1 MTTDTKPPKKKE
13 IFLYRAGVKQ
23 FPSMQRETLDQTTQN
38 RVWDALHKFANMV
51 KKGPE
56 GRAFINAG
64 FGEVHSLMLNRTMD
78 SYYDIFNSNGMVWW
92 VDIPADYRNF
102 FLSASAEAQMSF
114 VEIIAIGDTNPKI
127 SGLFSLVLNKV
138 LEEWHVAYRLI
149 NGRITDI
156 DDKKEREA
164 VEAAVRESA
173 HIEKAVALL
182 YNRDKPDYENSIKE
196 SISAV
201 EEICREITGKPK
213 ATLGNCLSVI
223 DKKAQMHGAF
233 KEALTKLYG
242 YTSDEGGIRH
252 AGLSGGDVAFEEAK
266 FMLVA
271 CSAFCNY
278 LRAKQTKL

>member
-1 MTTDTKPPKKKE
+1 MEKPPENKE
-13 IFLYRAGVKQ
+13 LFLYRAGVAQ
-23 FPSMQRETLDQTTQN
+23 FPSMQRETWDEVTQN
-38 RVWDALHKFANMV
+38 RVWDTIYAFAREAASDRYSNA
-51 KKGPE
+51 
-56 GRAFINAG
+56 RNFIDAG
-64 FGEVHSLMLNRTMD
+64 FGEVRSLMLKTTLEGYFGVFR
-78 SYYDIFNSNGMVWW
+78 FNVGTYW
-92 VDIPADYRNF
+92 VNIPDAYRALF
-102 FLSASAEAQMSF
+102 FHGTAEARLAF
-114 VEIIAIGDTNPKI
+114 VEIIARGDKNPRLSTLMSEK
-127 SGLFSLVLNKV
+127 LNAV
-138 LEEWHVAYRLI
+138 FEEWHVAYRLV

-173 HIEKAVALL
+173 HIEKAIALL

-213 ATLGNCLSVI
+213 ATLGDCLRVI
-223 DKKAQMHGAF
+223 DDKAQMHGAF

-242 YTSDEGGIRH
+242 YTSDESGIRH
-252 AGLSGGDVAFEEAK
+252 AGLSGGEVAFEEAK